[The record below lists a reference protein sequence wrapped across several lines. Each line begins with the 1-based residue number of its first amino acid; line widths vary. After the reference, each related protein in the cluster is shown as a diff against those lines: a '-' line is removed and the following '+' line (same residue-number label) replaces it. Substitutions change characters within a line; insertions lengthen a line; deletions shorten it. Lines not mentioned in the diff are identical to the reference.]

1 MCERFKMNHG
11 VIIASKSVMKRH
23 LILIRF
29 DFMSCV
35 MDNQDTALKLTR
47 RTINKEHYLTHV
59 TNNDIHVI
67 VTKFISLTK

>member
-1 MCERFKMNHG
+1 
-11 VIIASKSVMKRH
+11 
-23 LILIRF
+23 
-29 DFMSCV
+29 MSCV